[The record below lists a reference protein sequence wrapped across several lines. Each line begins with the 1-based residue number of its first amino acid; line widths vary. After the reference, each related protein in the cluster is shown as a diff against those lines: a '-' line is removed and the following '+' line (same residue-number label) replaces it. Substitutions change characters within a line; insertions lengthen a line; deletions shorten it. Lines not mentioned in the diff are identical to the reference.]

1 MPSEQMTGI
10 ARGELA
16 AGSCCLAV
24 SDRLAGRST
33 GSCEIVS
40 CGSQI
45 RHKLA
50 YLCSMPSSTS
60 VTSPVSDMVMSMA
73 AMGGLEG
80 VSSVLM
86 AVGWGANEPVL

>member
-10 ARGELA
+10 ARGEPA

-24 SDRLAGRST
+24 SGRLAGHST
-33 GSCEIVS
+33 DSYEVVS
-40 CGSQI
+40 YGSQI
-45 RHKLA
+45 RYKPA

-73 AMGGLEG
+73 AIGGLEG
-80 VSSVLM
+80 VSSILM
-86 AVGWGANEPVL
+86 AVG